1 MSDASVFQVNAS
13 GLSGPTQFVVATPS
27 DVSWSTHSHKVQS
40 SAIKRNLKYCFLRLW
55 QNCHRLALAIGL
67 SECQRTLRADNGV
80 DREPR
85 SIIEVGEQPHA
96 SRLRAARPGVALRQ
110 FATTTGHQMI
120 ENSAIALQQ
129 SKLDDARR
137 QVRDAVIDFDV
148 PDEKILELRGE
159 LRNAVKELN
168 RLERPATKKGLFE
181 FLKFW

>member
-1 MSDASVFQVNAS
+1 
-13 GLSGPTQFVVATPS
+13 
-27 DVSWSTHSHKVQS
+27 
-40 SAIKRNLKYCFLRLW
+40 
-55 QNCHRLALAIGL
+55 
-67 SECQRTLRADNGV
+67 
-80 DREPR
+80 
-85 SIIEVGEQPHA
+85 
-96 SRLRAARPGVALRQ
+96 
-110 FATTTGHQMI
+110 MI